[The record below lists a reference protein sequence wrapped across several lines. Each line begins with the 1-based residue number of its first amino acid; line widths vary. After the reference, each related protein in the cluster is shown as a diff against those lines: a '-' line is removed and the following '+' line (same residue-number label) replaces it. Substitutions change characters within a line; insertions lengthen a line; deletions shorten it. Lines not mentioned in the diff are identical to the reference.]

1 MRVDHL
7 GRASL
12 AVILYYGRDIL
23 CGSPWVVILDP
34 WGYSCAVPVVV
45 AWGRG
50 PRTGGRYKRG
60 KNGPKKVDAIPVGVA
75 LGGYMRF
82 LVKIGA
88 FFYVVSRQNCNKMPY
103 MRFPVKIT
111 PLYANLGQNYRHPT
125 EVRCL
130 YAISGQIWVCGF
142 TF

>member
-1 MRVDHL
+1 MGGVPGVRVDHL

-60 KNGPKKVDAIPVGVA
+60 KNGPKKVDEILVGVA
-75 LGGYMRF
+75 LG
-82 LVKIGA
+82 V
-88 FFYVVSRQNCNKMPY
+88 
-103 MRFPVKIT
+103 
-111 PLYANLGQNYRHPT
+111 
-125 EVRCL
+125 L
-130 YAISGQIWVCGF
+130 YAIFGQNWGF
-142 TF
+142 FLCSVPSKL